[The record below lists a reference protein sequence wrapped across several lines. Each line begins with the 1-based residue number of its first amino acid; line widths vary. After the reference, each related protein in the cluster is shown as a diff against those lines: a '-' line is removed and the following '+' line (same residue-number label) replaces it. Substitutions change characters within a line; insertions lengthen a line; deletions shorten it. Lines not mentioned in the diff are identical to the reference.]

1 MIIYIE
7 DLLREINLLNWY
19 RGEAAKRVDENAD
32 FVQSDTDQQ
41 DALLNHIRNAVTD
54 ILLFPNANRV
64 KFTCQHRE
72 DALVFDLSPLRVGRE
87 HLLEILKEAV
97 RQYIVYEVR
106 RLWMMTVRPEW
117 ADASIREELRRN
129 IRDAMSAVT
138 AGGNRVRRRPTDLA
152 GI

>member
-41 DALLNHIRNAVTD
+41 DALLDHIRNAVTD

-72 DALVFDLSPLRVGRE
+72 DALVFELAPLRVGRE
-87 HLLEILKEAV
+87 HLLEILKEAI

-129 IRDAMSAVT
+129 IRDAISAVT